1 MKLNIK
7 KYFFMCRFI
16 CIYILAII
24 GQQQLVCSMAS
35 VHLCSG
41 TISGPIQF
49 FGLSFFYFFLVFLAS
64 GGSGSGGVAATSA
77 GVEQDV
83 LDKLREFDIE
93 EAAGPLAQQ
102 GFKKMRTL
110 QKMEDR
116 FPKDILCYLL
126 LQR

>member
-1 MKLNIK
+1 MYLHFSYNW
-7 KYFFMCRFI
+7 
-16 CIYILAII
+16 A
-24 GQQQLVCSMAS
+24 
-35 VHLCSG
+35 
-41 TISGPIQF
+41 TT
-49 FGLSFFYFFLVFLAS
+49 
-64 GGSGSGGVAATSA
+64 GVTATSA

-93 EAAGPLAQQ
+93 EAAGPLARH

>member
-1 MKLNIK
+1 MLVCTMYVPVCTAVVPVFSTPPLNIV
-7 KYFFMCRFI
+7 F
-16 CIYILAII
+16 
-24 GQQQLVCSMAS
+24 SMAS

-49 FGLSFFYFFLVFLAS
+49 FGLSLFYFFLVFLAS

-93 EAAGPLAQQ
+93 EAAGPLAQH
-102 GFKKMRTL
+102 GFKKLRTL
-110 QKMEDR
+110 LKMDDR
-116 FPKDILCYLL
+116 FS
-126 LQR
+126 

>member
-1 MKLNIK
+1 MLVCTMYVPVCTAVVPVFSTPPLNIV
-7 KYFFMCRFI
+7 F
-16 CIYILAII
+16 
-24 GQQQLVCSMAS
+24 SMAS

-49 FGLSFFYFFLVFLAS
+49 FGLSLFYFILFVLVFRAS

-93 EAAGPLAQQ
+93 EAAGPLAQH

-110 QKMEDR
+110 LKMDDR
-116 FPKDILCYLL
+116 FS
-126 LQR
+126 

>member
-1 MKLNIK
+1 M
-7 KYFFMCRFI
+7 
-16 CIYILAII
+16 
-24 GQQQLVCSMAS
+24 LVCTMYVPVCTAVVPVFSTPPLTIVFSMAS

-49 FGLSFFYFFLVFLAS
+49 FGLSLFYFILVCLAS

-83 LDKLREFDIE
+83 LDKLREFDIQ
-93 EAAGPLAQQ
+93 EAAGPLAQH

-110 QKMEDR
+110 LKMDDR
-116 FPKDILCYLL
+116 FS
-126 LQR
+126 